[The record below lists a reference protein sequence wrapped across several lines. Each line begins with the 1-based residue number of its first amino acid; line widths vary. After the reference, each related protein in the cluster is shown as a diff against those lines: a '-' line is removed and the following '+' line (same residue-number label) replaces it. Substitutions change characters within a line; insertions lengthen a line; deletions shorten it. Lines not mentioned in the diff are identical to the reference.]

1 MKTRNTISCIWL
13 MTLVLTLVLPFPG
26 CGKKET
32 DKYGQQI
39 SNRNTTQVS
48 AILKEP
54 ANFDGKTVTVQGRI
68 IRECPT
74 GCWFEVKENGGIIY
88 VDLNP
93 SGFAIPQKVGKTV
106 TVEGKVSVRNN
117 QPMIAGTGVEIK

>member
-1 MKTRNTISCIWL
+1 MKTRNTISYIWL
-13 MTLVLTLVLPFPG
+13 MILVLTLMLPFSG
-26 CGKKET
+26 CGKKEA
-32 DKYGQQI
+32 DKYGQEI
-39 SNRNTTQVS
+39 SNRTATKVE

-54 ANFDGKTVTVQGRI
+54 GNFDGKTVTVQGKI

-74 GCWFEVKENGGIIY
+74 GCWFEVKENSGIIY

-93 SGFAIPQKVGKTV
+93 SGFAIPQKVRKTA

-117 QPMIAGTGVEIK
+117 QPMIVGTGVEIK